1 MKNEETLAL
10 ILEEINKKLDVIINE
25 QKDIKEK
32 IEKNHIIAMKRIN
45 KLQEYNEIDEMRVQL
60 LNETCKQNCK
70 SSFRNRKK
78 TILINDYQYSLL
90 F

>member
-25 QKDIKEK
+25 QKEIKEK

-45 KLQEYNEIDEMRVQL
+45 KLQEYNEIEEMRVQL
-60 LNETCKQNCK
+60 LNEH
-70 SSFRNRKK
+70 
-78 TILINDYQYSLL
+78 INKIAKVVLEIEKRLY
-90 F
+90 

>member
-60 LNETCKQNCK
+60 LYEH
-70 SSFRNRKK
+70 
-78 TILINDYQYSLL
+78 INKIAKVVLEIEKRLY
-90 F
+90 

>member
-10 ILEEINKKLDVIINE
+10 ILEEINKKLDIIINE

-60 LNETCKQNCK
+60 LNEH
-70 SSFRNRKK
+70 
-78 TILINDYQYSLL
+78 INKIAKVVLEIEKRLY
-90 F
+90 

>member
-60 LNETCKQNCK
+60 LNEY
-70 SSFRNRKK
+70 
-78 TILINDYQYSLL
+78 INKIAKVVLEIEKRLY
-90 F
+90 

>member
-10 ILEEINKKLDVIINE
+10 ILEEINKKLDIIINE

-60 LNETCKQNCK
+60 LNEHVNKIAK
-70 SSFRNRKK
+70 VVLEIEKR
-78 TILINDYQYSLL
+78 LY
-90 F
+90 

>member
-1 MKNEETLAL
+1 MKNEETIAL

-60 LNETCKQNCK
+60 LNEH
-70 SSFRNRKK
+70 
-78 TILINDYQYSLL
+78 INKIAKVVLEIEKRLYW
-90 F
+90 

>member
-45 KLQEYNEIDEMRVQL
+45 KLQEYNEIDEMREQL
-60 LNETCKQNCK
+60 LNEHVNKIAK
-70 SSFRNRKK
+70 VVLEIEKR
-78 TILINDYQYSLL
+78 LYW
-90 F
+90 

>member
-10 ILEEINKKLDVIINE
+10 ILEEINKKLDIIINE

-60 LNETCKQNCK
+60 LNEY
-70 SSFRNRKK
+70 
-78 TILINDYQYSLL
+78 INKIAKVVLEIEKRLY
-90 F
+90 

>member
-60 LNETCKQNCK
+60 LNEHVNKIAK
-70 SSFRNRKK
+70 VVLEIEKR
-78 TILINDYQYSLL
+78 LYW
-90 F
+90 

>member
-10 ILEEINKKLDVIINE
+10 ILEEINKKIDVIINE

-60 LNETCKQNCK
+60 LNEHVNKIAK
-70 SSFRNRKK
+70 VVLEIEKR
-78 TILINDYQYSLL
+78 LYW
-90 F
+90 

>member
-45 KLQEYNEIDEMRVQL
+45 KLQEYNEIDEIRVQL
-60 LNETCKQNCK
+60 LNEH
-70 SSFRNRKK
+70 
-78 TILINDYQYSLL
+78 INKIAKVVLEIEKRLY
-90 F
+90 

>member
-25 QKDIKEK
+25 QKEIKEK

-45 KLQEYNEIDEMRVQL
+45 KLQEYNEIEEMRVQL
-60 LNETCKQNCK
+60 LNEH
-70 SSFRNRKK
+70 
-78 TILINDYQYSLL
+78 INKIAKVVLEIEKRLYW
-90 F
+90 

>member
-60 LNETCKQNCK
+60 QNEHVNKIAK
-70 SSFRNRKK
+70 VVLEIEKR
-78 TILINDYQYSLL
+78 LY
-90 F
+90 

>member
-1 MKNEETLAL
+1 MRNEETLAL

-45 KLQEYNEIDEMRVQL
+45 KLQEYNEIEEMRVQL
-60 LNETCKQNCK
+60 LNEH
-70 SSFRNRKK
+70 
-78 TILINDYQYSLL
+78 INKIAKVVLEIEKRLY
-90 F
+90 

>member
-10 ILEEINKKLDVIINE
+10 ILEEINKKLDIIINE

-60 LNETCKQNCK
+60 LNEH
-70 SSFRNRKK
+70 
-78 TILINDYQYSLL
+78 INNIAKVVLEIEKRLY
-90 F
+90 

>member
-60 LNETCKQNCK
+60 LNEH
-70 SSFRNRKK
+70 
-78 TILINDYQYSLL
+78 INKIAKVVLEIEKRLYW
-90 F
+90 

>member
-1 MKNEETLAL
+1 MRNEETLAL

-60 LNETCKQNCK
+60 LNEH
-70 SSFRNRKK
+70 
-78 TILINDYQYSLL
+78 INKIAKVVLEIEKRLY
-90 F
+90 

>member
-1 MKNEETLAL
+1 MRNEETLAL

-60 LNETCKQNCK
+60 LNEH
-70 SSFRNRKK
+70 
-78 TILINDYQYSLL
+78 INKIAKVVLEIEKRLYW
-90 F
+90 

>member
-60 LNETCKQNCK
+60 LNEY
-70 SSFRNRKK
+70 
-78 TILINDYQYSLL
+78 INKIAKVVLEIEKRLYW
-90 F
+90 

>member
-32 IEKNHIIAMKRIN
+32 IEKKS
-45 KLQEYNEIDEMRVQL
+45 YYC
-60 LNETCKQNCK
+60 NETNK
-70 SSFRNRKK
+70 
-78 TILINDYQYSLL
+78 
-90 F
+90 

>member
-60 LNETCKQNCK
+60 LNEHVNKIAK
-70 SSFRNRKK
+70 VVLEIEKR
-78 TILINDYQYSLL
+78 LY
-90 F
+90 

>member
-60 LNETCKQNCK
+60 LNEH
-70 SSFRNRKK
+70 
-78 TILINDYQYSLL
+78 INKIAKVVLEIEKRLY
-90 F
+90 

>member
-45 KLQEYNEIDEMRVQL
+45 KLQAYNEIDEMRVQL
-60 LNETCKQNCK
+60 LNEHVNKIAK
-70 SSFRNRKK
+70 VVLEIEKR
-78 TILINDYQYSLL
+78 LY
-90 F
+90 

>member
-10 ILEEINKKLDVIINE
+10 ILEEINKKIDVIINE

-60 LNETCKQNCK
+60 LNEHVNKIAK
-70 SSFRNRKK
+70 VVLEIEKR
-78 TILINDYQYSLL
+78 LY
-90 F
+90 

>member
-1 MKNEETLAL
+1 MKNEETLAQ

-32 IEKNHIIAMKRIN
+32 MEKNHIIAMKRIN

-60 LNETCKQNCK
+60 LNEHVNKIAK
-70 SSFRNRKK
+70 V
-78 TILINDYQYSLL
+78 ILELEKRLY
-90 F
+90 

>member
-60 LNETCKQNCK
+60 LNEHVNKIAK
-70 SSFRNRKK
+70 V
-78 TILINDYQYSLL
+78 ILEIEKRLY
-90 F
+90 

>member
-45 KLQEYNEIDEMRVQL
+45 KLQEYNEIDEMRPQL
-60 LNETCKQNCK
+60 LNEHVNKIAK
-70 SSFRNRKK
+70 VVLEIEKR
-78 TILINDYQYSLL
+78 LY
-90 F
+90 

>member
-45 KLQEYNEIDEMRVQL
+45 KLQEYNEIEEMRVQL
-60 LNETCKQNCK
+60 LNEH
-70 SSFRNRKK
+70 
-78 TILINDYQYSLL
+78 INKIAKVVLEIEKRLY
-90 F
+90 

>member
-10 ILEEINKKLDVIINE
+10 ILEEINKKLDIIINE

-60 LNETCKQNCK
+60 LNEH
-70 SSFRNRKK
+70 
-78 TILINDYQYSLL
+78 INKIAKVVLEIEKRLYW
-90 F
+90 

>member
-1 MKNEETLAL
+1 MRNEETLAL

-60 LNETCKQNCK
+60 LNEHVNKIAK
-70 SSFRNRKK
+70 VVLEIEKR
-78 TILINDYQYSLL
+78 LY
-90 F
+90 

>member
-10 ILEEINKKLDVIINE
+10 ILEEINKKLDVIINQ
-25 QKDIKEK
+25 QKEIKEK

-60 LNETCKQNCK
+60 LNEHVNKIAK
-70 SSFRNRKK
+70 VVLEIEKR
-78 TILINDYQYSLL
+78 LY
-90 F
+90 

>member
-1 MKNEETLAL
+1 MKNEQTLAL

-60 LNETCKQNCK
+60 LNEHVNKIAK
-70 SSFRNRKK
+70 VVLEIEKR
-78 TILINDYQYSLL
+78 LY
-90 F
+90 

>member
-60 LNETCKQNCK
+60 LNEQVNKIAK
-70 SSFRNRKK
+70 VVLEIEKR
-78 TILINDYQYSLL
+78 LY
-90 F
+90 